1 MKKRF
6 ISALLV
12 LAVMLCMTVPA
23 LAAAPE
29 TCKATYE
36 GRGRVEVDFNT
47 DVQYK
52 NVSVTVRDPAGK
64 KLSARI
70 TDKDDDDLDFSVTGL
85 QANTKY
91 SFVIS
96 GVRKEHSGAYG
107 TVKGTFRTPKHELG
121 VRKAEYDKGDKELEL
136 KFYGSVQYKN
146 PKVVIR
152 DAAGKTYSCRITDL
166 DNHEMEIFVKGLR
179 SGKYTVKISGIRLKG
194 SRNYTSISAT
204 FRVK

>member
-1 MKKRF
+1 MKKRI
-6 ISALLV
+6 ISAMLV
-12 LAVMLCMTVPA
+12 LAVMLCMAVPA

-29 TCKATYE
+29 TCRATYE

-52 NVSVTVRDPAGK
+52 NVSITVRDPSGK

-70 TDKDDDDLDFSVTGL
+70 TDKDDDDLEFSVTGL
-85 QANTKY
+85 KADTEY
-91 SFVIS
+91 TFVIS

-121 VRKAEYDKGDKELEL
+121 VRKAEYDKSDKELEL

-146 PKVVIR
+146 PRVVIR

-166 DNHEMEIFVKGLR
+166 DSNEMEIFVKGLK
-179 SGKYTVKISGIRLKG
+179 SGKYTAKITGIRLKG
-194 SRNYTSISAT
+194 SRSYTSITAT
-204 FRVK
+204 FCVK